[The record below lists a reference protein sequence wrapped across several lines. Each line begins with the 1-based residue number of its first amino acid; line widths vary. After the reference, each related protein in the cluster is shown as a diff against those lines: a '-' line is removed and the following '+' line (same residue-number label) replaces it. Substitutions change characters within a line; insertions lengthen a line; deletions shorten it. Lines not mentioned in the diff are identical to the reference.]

1 MRSLSREVGIV
12 LDIPNRTQA
21 ELKKRRKATIELRKR
36 IDPFRRL
43 PNVADYTVGV
53 VKPSDTLWAEFG
65 ITKVVRAE
73 AIYTEYENKK
83 MNRYIGYQVLALN
96 KARHNPEA
104 FWKLVEHIM
113 RSSDAFQI
121 LALNH
126 CWPQWQRHKK

>member
-53 VKPSDTLWAEFG
+53 VKPSDTL
-65 ITKVVRAE
+65 
-73 AIYTEYENKK
+73 
-83 MNRYIGYQVLALN
+83 
-96 KARHNPEA
+96 
-104 FWKLVEHIM
+104 
-113 RSSDAFQI
+113 
-121 LALNH
+121 
-126 CWPQWQRHKK
+126 

>member
-1 MRSLSREVGIV
+1 M
-12 LDIPNRTQA
+12 
-21 ELKKRRKATIELRKR
+21 
-36 IDPFRRL
+36 
-43 PNVADYTVGV
+43 
-53 VKPSDTLWAEFG
+53 
-65 ITKVVRAE
+65 VRAE
-73 AIYTEYENKK
+73 AVYTEYENKK

-126 CWPQWQRHKK
+126 CWPQWQRHKKWNDVLDAVEEYRGIVAKPDRISFHRKYIEKGGGKG